1 MDLDW
6 CSDENPTVFQIFNND
21 SIINN
26 DIKINITNN
35 INISNINNVSNIN
48 NISNT
53 IKNVNYS
60 NKKNDIN
67 EINIDDCFNLDL
79 NIDSKSKLLKVINYL
94 SCISNLLRIK
104 IRSRKFNNFEKN
116 KYIDNDEYLN
126 IFKYLLW
133 LRDTCIKITKYF
145 NNSKKQEI
153 SLEFNILKPFKT
165 SSYKFCN
172 YKNSCVTHKNKNKVC
187 DKNHFVFDIL
197 IIDINKLLESL
208 KLIDY
213 NNFNWLL
220 NNNSLLIKYDNTSN
234 IFNVEQ
240 IDNIQN
246 TIHNENEYFININ
259 IVLKSFD
266 VVSFVLN
273 KMYDEIHTF
282 LNYDIESCQIFM

>member
-21 SIINN
+21 SIISNN
-26 DIKINITNN
+26 IKVNIITDINKTNN
-35 INISNINNVSNIN
+35 A
-48 NISNT
+48 

-79 NIDSKSKLLKVINYL
+79 NIDSKKKLLKVINYL

-104 IRSRKFNNFEKN
+104 IRTRKFSNFEKN
-116 KYIDNDEYLN
+116 KYIDNNEYSN
-126 IFKYLLW
+126 IFKYMLW
-133 LRDTCIKITKYF
+133 LRDTCIEITKYF
-145 NNSKKQEI
+145 NNSKKQEL
-153 SLEFNILKPFKT
+153 SSEFNIFKPFKT

-172 YKNSCVTHKNKNKVC
+172 YKNSCIVHKNKNKIC
-187 DKNHFVFDIL
+187 DKNHFVFDTL

-213 NNFNWLL
+213 DNFNWLL
-220 NNNSLLIKYDNTSN
+220 NNNSLSIKYDNISK
-234 IFNVEQ
+234 IFVVEK
-240 IDNIQN
+240 IDNIN
-246 TIHNENEYFININ
+246 NIINNENEYFININ

-266 VVSFVLN
+266 VISFVLN
-273 KMYDEIHTF
+273 KMHDEIHTF
-282 LNYDIESCQIFM
+282 LNYDIESCQILI